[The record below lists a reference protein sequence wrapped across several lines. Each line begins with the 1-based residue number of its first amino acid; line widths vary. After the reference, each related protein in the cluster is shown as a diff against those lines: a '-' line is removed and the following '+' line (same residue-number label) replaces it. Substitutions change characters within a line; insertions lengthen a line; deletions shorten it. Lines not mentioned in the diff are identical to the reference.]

1 MKKLVAVEG
10 MTLTFGDTVP
20 GSVTLG
26 SASVAVSVDGAGVYS
41 GALTILLVGA
51 SNAQQAAT
59 GGTGSG
65 TFEPTAEYCRA
76 DGQNVLRVG
85 DKAEF
90 KVTGMN
96 AELQPVTWDVTAT
109 IVDAGQSNTT
119 AE

>member
-10 MTLTFGDTVP
+10 MVLEFGDTVP
-20 GSVTLG
+20 GDITLG
-26 SASVAVSVDGAGVYS
+26 SASTTVSVDGSGVYAGS
-41 GALTILLVGA
+41 LTILLVGA

-65 TFEPTAEYCRA
+65 TFEPTAEYCSV
-76 DGQNVLRVG
+76 DGKKVLRVG

-90 KVTGMN
+90 KVTGVN
-96 AELQPVTWDVTAT
+96 AELEPVTWDVTAT
-109 IVDAGQSNTT
+109 IVNAGQTSVT

>member
-1 MKKLVAVEG
+1 MKKPVAVEG
-10 MTLTFGDTVP
+10 MTLNFGDTLP
-20 GSVTLG
+20 GTVTLG
-26 SASVAVSVDGAGVYS
+26 NASTSVSVDGSGVYS

-65 TFEPTAEYCRA
+65 TFEPTAEYCSV
-76 DGQNVLRVG
+76 DGQKVLRVG

-90 KVTGMN
+90 KVTGVDAKLN
-96 AELQPVTWDVTAT
+96 PVTWDVTAT